1 MTSPH
6 DTGTKPYRTTGKLTG
21 LVVRCAVTL
30 GLLWLLAANVD
41 LEAVGK
47 TFASASP
54 GWIVATL
61 VLAFTQPVLGTG
73 RWRIVCRQLGKPL
86 HFLML
91 LRFTLI
97 GVFFNQCLPSTVG
110 GDAVRIWLARRAGFR
125 LGGAVNSVLI
135 DRLVALAALALLSIA
150 TLPALFA
157 RVADPIARNGVMI
170 GLAAIAG
177 GLVLIVVIDRLFTLP
192 ARFRLSEAIAKLADG
207 VRDVMFK
214 LRPATAVMGMS
225 LGIHLITIAMMTALA
240 IGLGVP
246 VGFLDC
252 LVLVPPVI
260 LASVVP
266 ISLAGWGV
274 REGAMVA
281 AFGFIGVAAHE
292 ALALSVA
299 FGLVIMLTGG
309 PGGVLW
315 MMAGANAQPEP
326 EA

>member
-1 MTSPH
+1 MAAP
-6 DTGTKPYRTTGKLTG
+6 DETTINAERRGSKLIG
-21 LVVRCAVTL
+21 FAVRFGVTV

-47 TFASASP
+47 TFAEASP

-192 ARFRLSEAIAKLADG
+192 ARFRLSEAIAKLAGD

-214 LRPATAVMGMS
+214 PRPATAVMGMS
-225 LGIHLITIAMMTALA
+225 LGIHLITITMMTSLA

-315 MMAGANAQPEP
+315 MMAGADARPEP